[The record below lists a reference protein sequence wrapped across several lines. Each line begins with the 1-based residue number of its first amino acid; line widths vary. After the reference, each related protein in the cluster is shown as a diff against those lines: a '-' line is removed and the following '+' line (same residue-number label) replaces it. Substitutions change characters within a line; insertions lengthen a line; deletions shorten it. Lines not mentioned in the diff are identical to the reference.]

1 MITLDQVQLL
11 EKKVEAIVSKMND
24 LQRQNIAL
32 QEKNRELI
40 EKNSLLMQ
48 KISSFEADQ
57 NRIEEGILNALERL
71 NCMENTVHQVD

>member
-40 EKNSLLMQ
+40 EK
-48 KISSFEADQ
+48 
-57 NRIEEGILNALERL
+57 ILF
-71 NCMENTVHQVD
+71 